1 MDFQKKLK
9 QRLYIAISYIV
20 LGLILIAAH
29 IFSHSDNY
37 FILPFGIGLL
47 VMGILRI
54 IRYKNITTDEKSI
67 RKQELSETDE
77 RTRMISER
85 AKSWAFS
92 FSILVSGI
100 IVIVLSFL
108 GHHDAAQPF
117 AWFVCLMV
125 LLYWIFYAIANKK
138 Y

>member
-1 MDFQKKLK
+1 MEFQRKMK
-9 QRLYIAISYIV
+9 QRLYIAISYIL
-20 LGLILIAAH
+20 LGLILTAAH
-29 IFSHSDNY
+29 IFTHSDNY
-37 FILPFGIGLL
+37 FILPFGICLL
-47 VMGILRI
+47 VMGTLRM
-54 IRYKNITTDEKSI
+54 IRYKNITADDKSM
-67 RKQELSETDE
+67 RKQEVSETDE

-92 FSILVSGI
+92 FSIMVCGI

-108 GHHDAAQPF
+108 GNHDAAQPF
-117 AWFVCLMV
+117 AWFVCFMV

>member
-1 MDFQKKLK
+1 MK

-20 LGLILIAAH
+20 LGLILIAVH
-29 IFSHSDNY
+29 ILSHSENY
-37 FILPFGIGLL
+37 FIFPFGIGLL
-47 VMGILRI
+47 IMGVLRI
-54 IRYKNITTDEKSI
+54 IRYKNITSDEKSM

-77 RTRMISER
+77 RTRMISEK

-92 FSILVSGI
+92 FSIMVCGI

-108 GHHDAAQPF
+108 GNHDAAQPF